1 MYINFWYPMIR
12 SEDLSPGKP
21 EKVKVLGLNFAVFRK
36 ASGEPVVL
44 SDTCVH
50 RGGSLAGPWELG
62 QQPRI
67 VKDCVV
73 CPYHGWE
80 FSADGSCVSI
90 PSIGYGTRPPSR
102 AKVDAYPT
110 VEKYGIVFAFLGD
123 LPESERPPML
133 EIPEWDQPG
142 WRANTVITLELNYYY
157 ERSIENGLD
166 PAHNEFVHPTHGYKG
181 INRET
186 YKVRDYEVRDYDQ
199 GWGMWFL
206 HRFDAPG
213 LSDKTWDE
221 AQTRAG
227 GLFAGSGTH
236 GPTAMITEINVGDG
250 QTFKQYFIEQPID
263 DAHTRVFFVNMRNFM
278 LDPKHDGPIHARNK
292 VIAQQDIEILDN
304 VYPRRTPIS
313 NTKEVLMP
321 ADRAVVAYRQWL
333 AKFDDLGWRIDW
345 DEFQRRNNKTT
356 AFAIPSPRRREEGNW
371 VIEPVPLVKSRE
383 ARKDAQAAG

>member
-36 ASGEPVVL
+36 ADGEPVVM
-44 SDTCVH
+44 SDTCIH
-50 RGGSLAGPWELG
+50 RGGSLSGPWELG

-80 FSADGSCVSI
+80 FAADGSCVAI
-90 PSIGYGTRPPSR
+90 PSIGYGTEPPSR
-102 AKVDAYPT
+102 AKVDSYPT

-123 LPESERPPML
+123 LPENERPPMI
-133 EIPEWDQPG
+133 EVPEWDQPG
-142 WRANTVITLELNYYY
+142 WRANSVITLDLNYYY

-186 YKVRDYEVRDYDQ
+186 YSVRDYEVTDYAQ

-213 LSDKTWDE
+213 LKDKTWDE
-221 AQTRAG
+221 AQTKAG
-227 GLFAGSGTH
+227 GLYAGSGTL
-236 GPTAMITEINVGDG
+236 GPTFMITEINVGENMK
-250 QTFKQYFIEQPID
+250 FRQYFLEQPID
-263 DAHTRVFFVNMRNFM
+263 DRHTRVFFVNMRNFM

-292 VIAQQDIEILDN
+292 IIAQQDINILEN

-321 ADRAVVAYRQWL
+321 ADKAVVAYRQWL

-345 DEFQRRNNKTT
+345 EEFQRRNNKAT
-356 AFAIPSPRRREEGNW
+356 AFAIPSPRRRKEGNW
-371 VIEPVPLVKSRE
+371 PIEPVPLIKSRD
-383 ARKDAQAAG
+383 ARQVEQAEG